1 MFSKSKYTKSN
12 QSSNNYKSNLG
23 VSLQSSK
30 YYPNL
35 FSKKKSTL
43 NKKTN
48 NSKFGQHTWK
58 KQNSHNNWNKENDNN
73 YLNYENY
80 QKNDTNKYHYA
91 KKEKKENKNYYNKEY
106 SYLSSYD
113 SNEYIYKPKNFQK
126 NEKKISI
133 DYATTQSNS
142 SSHEESNINQYSS
155 NDNNTNVIVPNYE
168 NINST
173 NDSESYKLNSEQE
186 NNYINVVTDNTSL
199 NLNLNSL
206 NIDSIPFLP
215 NTLAINNISKQKEDN
230 TLNINTNAKNINN
243 IKIPI
248 SLPTPIIPTPPQQK
262 KSKKSKKSK
271 KFSLSSSD
279 LEIKKSMSANTEHD
293 FQLNNE
299 PYNKFNSC
307 NSELFTNILNPIV
320 ENTEILNVNVKID
333 KDKIVIFKLR
343 RFDDLFL
350 TVKLFCEINSIE
362 EKLIKPIIIKALC
375 TLNSIYQIYNTQLDL
390 ENIKILKMVKDINGS
405 SMDY

>member
-23 VSLQSSK
+23 ISLQSSK
-30 YYPNL
+30 YYPNIY
-35 FSKKKSTL
+35 SKKKSTF
-43 NKKTN
+43 NKKIN
-48 NSKFGQHTWK
+48 NNKFGQHTWK
-58 KQNSHNNWNKENDNN
+58 KHNSHNNWNKENDKN

-91 KKEKKENKNYYNKEY
+91 QKEKKENNNYYNKEY

-113 SNEYIYKPKNFQK
+113 SNEYFYKPKNFEK

-155 NDNNTNVIVPNYE
+155 NDNNTNVTVPNNE

-173 NDSESYKLNSEQE
+173 KDSDSHKYNSDQE
-186 NNYINVVTDNTSL
+186 NNYINVVTDSTSL

-206 NIDSIPFLP
+206 NIDNIPFIP
-215 NTLAINNISKQKEDN
+215 NAIAINNISKQKEDN
-230 TLNINTNAKNINN
+230 TTNINTNVKNINN
-243 IKIPI
+243 IKIQV
-248 SLPTPIIPTPPQQK
+248 SLPIPSIQTPPQQK
-262 KSKKSKKSK
+262 KSKKSKKGK
-271 KFSLSSSD
+271 KFSLSSND

-293 FQLNNE
+293 FQLNSE

-307 NSELFTNILNPIV
+307 NSELVSNILSPIV
-320 ENTEILNVNVKID
+320 ENTEILQVNVKID
-333 KDKIVIFKLR
+333 KDKIVVFKLR

-375 TLNSIYQIYNTQLDL
+375 TLNSIYQIYNAQLDL
-390 ENIKILKMVKDINGS
+390 QNIKILKMVKAINGS